1 MRLLESNQKR
11 QTHLLVGF
19 LLGGFIPTCYAQTFV
34 EIAKLENIMNSIS
47 RRQFLKIAGGFGLA
61 LSIPSIKIESASAQ
75 SIDQVW
81 CQANLNPI
89 LFDVTEYGTLS
100 ISDYPEPK
108 IRKDAYDIC
117 SNWSKD
123 PQALVYEI
131 DSCTPLS
138 WKVADL
144 HRDFIEDKLDSMND
158 SLYELLGSQIAVN
171 KVLSSFRES
180 VGDSD
185 CPQVV
190 RSWVEELNQD
200 DFSYVVSAIENW
212 LNEEPNWSYEC
223 EYFDS
228 CAGGQRAALDFFRCI
243 DQDCLDQL
251 GIVIVEGEHPGS
263 TYYAAELRADLEEAN
278 EIALNESI
286 PVRFRLI

>member
-1 MRLLESNQKR
+1 
-11 QTHLLVGF
+11 
-19 LLGGFIPTCYAQTFV
+19 
-34 EIAKLENIMNSIS
+34 MNSIS

-158 SLYELLGSQIAVN
+158 SLYELLGCQIAVN
-171 KVLSSFRES
+171 KVLTGVRES
-180 VGDSD
+180 IGDSD
-185 CPQVV
+185 DPQVV
-190 RSWVEELNQD
+190 KSWIEEMNQV
-200 DFSYVVSAIENW
+200 DFSYVVSVIENW

-228 CAGGQRAALDFFRCI
+228 CADGQRAALDFFRCI